1 MDYSPPSYN
10 SPSFNTSLFLTD
22 GGGFL
27 TLAEGDGRY
36 LKLSG
41 GTMRGTAYF
50 NSGIVVSSGDLNVIG
65 SYKQNG
71 VILNLSAISGVTP
84 GDAMASKALILSS
97 SKDISTL
104 NSITSLNYYG
114 TSSNIQTMNT
124 QTMKLDY
131 LNFNLGGATEKAT
144 IIYNSQ
150 SSLENPSIFTSG
162 IMDAKLG
169 FLEYLT
175 SDMTLFCNPSFT
187 QYLYDG
193 LNPDTEISDG
203 YSDLFDTG
211 HKCRWILNGT
221 SISSDVRYNQ
231 NAPVTLSL
239 GGATMKW
246 CSFKSHPCMFIGSPA
261 FSQTIGFRT
270 YGGLGADGS
279 GTTDFTGG
287 GTTYTVTAS
296 GRVYSYIYRKSQLYN
311 ASDPSYCPLSFAICR
326 GGSATWSSMSFVD
339 NGSGTKDPVD
349 WTSTLTNA
357 SNCLFVN
364 LLLSKLAAAQVTDAE
379 VVTIIQNFITVVDRF
394 GDTSTAFYDLLN
406 TDAFVNNI
414 ISKPAICNRPY
425 MTQAVRPSTYFIS
438 DFVNGAAFKIAYQN
452 AVFFTAGSKNYG
464 QRVMD
469 NNNYSLMSFNNG
481 SQIADAL
488 TFDSNAN
495 SINMNTNLNVTSAT
509 ILSGALTTYGTNFF
523 NSTSTFNA
531 QVNMNGSAY
540 IGGFLGISNTSP
552 GYPLDVSNHSSVMV
566 SSNHAAIY
574 STGAFYNQ
582 PGPTNYLVSI
592 RCSQAVRCG
601 AVVISSDRRIKKD
614 IKYLENDEL
623 GSIFL
628 EKVKPAIYTLK
639 DSNSVELGYIAQDIA
654 KAGFHGLISMDEEK
668 EGMEVEEEGD
678 LKDRLMSV
686 RYEKIICLLHN
697 TILDLKKKVDNL
709 SRRFGTE

>member
-22 GGGFL
+22 GGGYL
-27 TLAEGDGRY
+27 TLLEGDGRY
-36 LKLSG
+36 LRLSG
-41 GTMRGTAYF
+41 GNVRGMTYF
-50 NSGIVVSSGDLNVIG
+50 NSGLTINSGGLIVSAGGLNVNGTFTLNG
-65 SYKQNG
+65 SS
-71 VILNLSAISGVTP
+71 VNLDAISGITP
-84 GDAMASKALILSS
+84 GNAVASKALILSS

-114 TSSNIQTMNT
+114 TASSIQTMST
-124 QTMKLDY
+124 QTLKLDY
-131 LNFNLGGATEKAT
+131 QNFNLGGALEKAS

-150 SSLENPSIFTSG
+150 TSLENPAIFTSG

-193 LNPDTEISDG
+193 INPDTEISDG

-221 SISSDVRYNQ
+221 SITSDVRYNQ
-231 NAPVTLSL
+231 NAPVVLSL

-311 ASDPSYCPLSFAICR
+311 ASDPSYCPVSFAICR
-326 GGSATWSSMSFVD
+326 GGAATWSSMSFVD

-349 WTSTLTNA
+349 WTTTLTNA

-379 VVTIIQNFITVVDRF
+379 VVTVIQNFITVVDRF

-406 TDAFVNNI
+406 TDAFVDNMMA
-414 ISKPAICNRPY
+414 KPALCTRPY
-425 MTQAVRPSTYFIS
+425 MTQAVKPSTYFMS
-438 DFVNGAAFKIAYQN
+438 DFVNGNSFKIAYQN

-481 SQIADAL
+481 SAINDVL
-488 TFDSNAN
+488 SYDSNAGSFN
-495 SINMNTNLNVTSAT
+495 LTGNLNISSGT
-509 ILSGALTTYGTNFF
+509 IISGALSTYGANFF
-523 NSTSTFNA
+523 SSTTTMNSS
-531 QVNMNGSAY
+531 VY
-540 IGGFLGISNTSP
+540 INGFLGISNTSP
-552 GYPLDVSNHSSVMV
+552 GYPLDVSNHSTVVV

-574 STGAFYNQ
+574 STGGSYNL

-614 IKYLENDEL
+614 IKYLEDDKL
-623 GSIFL
+623 GNVFL

-639 DSNSVELGYIAQDIA
+639 ESGSSELGYIAQDIA
-654 KAGFHGLISMDEEK
+654 KAGFHGLISMDEEY
-668 EGMEVEEEGD
+668 EGLKVEEEGD
-678 LKDRLMSV
+678 LKDRLFSV
-686 RYEKIICLLHN
+686 RYEKIVCLLHN
-697 TILDLKKKVDNL
+697 TILDLKKRITSLETKLN
-709 SRRFGTE
+709 